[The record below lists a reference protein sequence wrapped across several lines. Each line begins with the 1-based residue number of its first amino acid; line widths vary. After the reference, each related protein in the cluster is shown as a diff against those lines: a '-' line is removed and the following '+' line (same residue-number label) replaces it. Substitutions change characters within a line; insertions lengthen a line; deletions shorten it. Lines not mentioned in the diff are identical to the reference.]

1 MSLPCHPYSTF
12 TRMETLTCIVFADQF
27 NWKKVRTNPD
37 GTMVLYP
44 YPDDSRAT
52 LNYSGKGKNQY
63 LESLEA
69 VHSTSGWELIDA
81 RDYKAKTP
89 RYIVPQFRTG
99 DKWYAVADSPY

>member
-12 TRMETLTCIVFADQF
+12 TKMETLTCIVFADQF

-63 LESLEA
+63 LES
-69 VHSTSGWELIDA
+69 
-81 RDYKAKTP
+81 
-89 RYIVPQFRTG
+89 RYCLKKCVCEVLK
-99 DKWYAVADSPY
+99 KWANTFVSALKFVL